1 MERWKMNKKS
11 KPTAIEPK
19 LSKAQVVQ
27 LVKANLPL
35 VEIKNLGLK
44 HLSINMTHYY
54 VKPASKL

>member
-1 MERWKMNKKS
+1 MNKKS

-27 LVKANLPL
+27 LAKANLPL

-44 HLSINMTHYY
+44 HLSLN
-54 VKPASKL
+54 SKRNSNHTFGVIAL